1 MLFVTLHFG
10 QWLGNVISRT
20 VFQLG
25 MSGLVSNVGLSP
37 GFHEF
42 VCMLLKVKPLALDF
56 KKLTKTTGG
65 QLLLLN
71 FGMCRFNIADYC
83 C

>member
-1 MLFVTLHFG
+1 MLFATLHFG
-10 QWLGNVISRT
+10 EWLGNVISRT

-42 VCMLLKVKPLALDF
+42 VCMLLKVKPWP
-56 KKLTKTTGG
+56 
-65 QLLLLN
+65 
-71 FGMCRFNIADYC
+71 FGAAGVAELF
-83 C
+83 